1 MSLVEQVR
9 QAGVVGAGGGGFP
22 THVKLGA
29 GVEFVIANGAE
40 CEPLMHKDAEL
51 MASHAAQVVEGMEA
65 VMAACGA
72 ARGIIG
78 IKAKHAEAV
87 EAFERVLPGR
97 LVELHLLEDF
107 YPTGDEFVLVH
118 ETIGRLIPPGGLPH
132 PVGAVVQNVE
142 TLYNIA
148 AAQQGVPVTRKYLT
162 VAGAV
167 RQPFSGAVPV
177 GVSFRELI
185 ALAGGTPAGEV
196 ALLVGGAMMGRLTRN
211 LDECVEKT
219 TGGLIVL
226 PADHSLVLRK
236 ERPETSMHRIGKSA
250 CDQCSYCTELCPRY
264 LLGYHVE
271 PHKVMRSLGFSLS
284 GEDFWNQMG
293 LLCCEC
299 SLCTLYACPEDLYP
313 REACQQSK
321 RQIRLKG
328 LLDQARAA
336 VTADPPKPHPLHES
350 RRIPLRQLI
359 QRLGLASYDAPAPM
373 RQVQMSPGRVHLA
386 LKQHAGGPAQPVVQ
400 VGAQVRAGQLVA
412 QMPEGQLGAA
422 IHASI
427 GGRVRAVAPFIEIE
441 AD

>member
-1 MSLVEQVR
+1 MSLIEQVR

-29 GVEFVIANGAE
+29 KVEFVIANGAE

-51 MASHAAQVVEGMEA
+51 MASHAAQVVAGMEA
-65 VMAACGA
+65 VVAACGA

-78 IKAKHAEAV
+78 IKAKHTEAV
-87 EAFERVLPGR
+87 EAFERVLPGSR
-97 LVELHLLEDF
+97 VELHLLEDF

-132 PVGAVVQNVE
+132 QVGAIVQNVE
-142 TLYNIA
+142 TLFNIA
-148 AAQQGVPVTRKYLT
+148 AASQGVPVTRKFLT

-177 GVSFRELI
+177 GISFREAI
-185 ALAGGTPAGEV
+185 ELAGGTSEGEV

-226 PADHSLVLRK
+226 PGDHSLVQRK
-236 ERPETSMHRIGKSA
+236 ERPETSMHRIGKSS

-336 VTADPPKPHPLHES
+336 VTADTPKPHPLHES
-350 RRIPLRQLI
+350 RRIPLKQLVR
-359 QRLGLASYDAPAPM
+359 RLGLTDYDAPAPM
-373 RQVQMSPGRVHLA
+373 RQLDLAPRRVRLA
-386 LKQHAGGPAQPVVQ
+386 LKQHAGAPAEPVVQ
-400 VGAQVRAGQLVA
+400 VGEQVQAGQLVA

-427 GGRVRAVAPFIEIE
+427 SGRVRALTPRLEIE
-441 AD
+441 AG